1 MKKKDFTLQK
11 NGLMVF
17 TKDYLLKRG
26 YCCQNG
32 CLNCPYEF
40 LNKKLNKAKT
50 GQGYKPRG

>member
-1 MKKKDFTLQK
+1 MKKK
-11 NGLMVF
+11 LMVF

-32 CLNCPYEF
+32 CLNCPYGFSKEN
-40 LNKKLNKAKT
+40 LKKAKT